1 MKNIICLTEAE
12 IETFL
17 PGERH
22 AEAKALLGPCL
33 EIDPGDIENETE
45 WNNLIKECDA
55 EIILSAW
62 KMQAL
67 SHDILDTAPNLKYV
81 CYLAGSVRSKIDR
94 SLIDKGLLVS
104 NWNSSI
110 SRTISECALLLV
122 LCCMRQVSHWSQKMH
137 SSGAWK
143 NPETTTQSLFER
155 RVGIHGFGL
164 ISQKLIPLLK
174 PFTNKISAHSPGVP
188 QSIFNDLGVAQVDS
202 LETLFSEN
210 DVVIELAALTD
221 ENYRIVTE
229 DLLRSIPVGGA
240 FVNVGRG
247 AVVDEDA
254 LFRVASE
261 GRLQV
266 GLDVYGEEPLAAD
279 SPFRG
284 LPNVLLLPHIGGPTT
299 DRRVDAGDHALENL
313 RRYKD
318 AKELIRGFDLKIYD
332 RST

>member
-1 MKNIICLTEAE
+1 MKNLICLTGAE
-12 IETFL
+12 IDTFL
-17 PGERH
+17 PGDRH
-22 AEAKALLGPCL
+22 AEAKALLAPCL
-33 EIDPGDIENETE
+33 EVNPEDIENEAE

-62 KMQAL
+62 KMQPL
-67 SHDILDTAPNLKYV
+67 SHDILDIAPNLKYV
-81 CYLAGSVRSKIDR
+81 CYLAGSIRSKIDR
-94 SLIDKGLLVS
+94 SLIEKGLLAS

-110 SRTISECALLLV
+110 SRTISECALLLT
-122 LCCMRQVSHWSQKMH
+122 LCCMRQVSHWTQKMH
-137 SSGAWK
+137 SGGAWK
-143 NPETTTQSLFER
+143 TPATKTQSLFER

-164 ISQKLIPLLK
+164 ISQKLVPLLK

-188 QSIFNDLGVAQVDS
+188 QSIFDDLGVVQVDS
-202 LETLFSEN
+202 LEALFSEN

-221 ENYRIVTE
+221 ENFKIVTE
-229 DLLRSIPVGGA
+229 ELLRSIPGGGA

-266 GLDVYGEEPLAAD
+266 GLDVYGEEPLPAD

-284 LPNVLLLPHIGGPTT
+284 LPNVLLLPHLGGPTT
-299 DRRVDAGDHALENL
+299 DRRVDAGDHALDNL

-318 AKELIRGFDLKIYD
+318 SKELIRAFDLTIYD